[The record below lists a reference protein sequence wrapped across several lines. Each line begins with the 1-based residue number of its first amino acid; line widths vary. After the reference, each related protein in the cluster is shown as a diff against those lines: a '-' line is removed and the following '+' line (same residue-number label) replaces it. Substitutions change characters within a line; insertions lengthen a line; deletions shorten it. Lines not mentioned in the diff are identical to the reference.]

1 MPSLSIRSGENLQT
15 LEELVTT
22 GSFGQYS
29 YDEEPMP
36 QTIGAIMEI
45 LSDVQSQLTS
55 LSHGFEEQKKRQVK
69 ADAVLK
75 HLSRQ

>member
-1 MPSLSIRSGENLQT
+1 
-15 LEELVTT
+15 
-22 GSFGQYS
+22 
-29 YDEEPMP
+29 MP